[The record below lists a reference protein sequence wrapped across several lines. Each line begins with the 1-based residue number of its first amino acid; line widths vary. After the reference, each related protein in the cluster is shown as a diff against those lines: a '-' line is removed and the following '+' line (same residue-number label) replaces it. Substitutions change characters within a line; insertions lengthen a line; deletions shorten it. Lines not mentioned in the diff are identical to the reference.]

1 MSMATILTPA
11 PAAPPAL
18 SSDLGVSLVGA
29 VAALLIG
36 VAVLLGGTLPA
47 VPSHPIMGPAQAA
60 IQTTAAPDD
69 AGHDGAGLPR
79 SPGHLLPT
87 VDRRAADRRAP
98 APTTAHRTGA
108 DLETALARGT
118 RAESAQLATTLLHPA
133 GRDVRGDLREMA
145 AAQRHGS
152 TVRCPCPVSAV
163 DRPPRGPR

>member
-29 VAALLIG
+29 LAALVIGVAALLG
-36 VAVLLGGTLPA
+36 AAVLPA

-60 IQTTAAPDD
+60 SRTTAAQGD
-69 AGHDGAGLPR
+69 AGHDGAGMPR

-87 VDRRAADRRAP
+87 VDRRAADHRAP
-98 APTTAHRTGA
+98 ASTTAHRTGV
-108 DLETALARGT
+108 DPETALARGT

-145 AAQRHGS
+145 AAQRRDWR
-152 TVRCPCPVSAV
+152 VRCPCPV
-163 DRPPRGPR
+163 